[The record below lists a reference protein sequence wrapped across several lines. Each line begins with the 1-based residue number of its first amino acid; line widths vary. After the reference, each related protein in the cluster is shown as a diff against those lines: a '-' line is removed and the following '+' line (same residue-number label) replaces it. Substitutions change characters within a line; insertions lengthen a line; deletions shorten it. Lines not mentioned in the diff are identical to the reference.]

1 MSKQVNSGEIIFRQ
15 GESGDTFYEVIKGCV
30 GIYLNYGEDSQQKLT
45 DVREGHIFGEMAL
58 VDAFPRSATAVASE
72 DSELNEVSVSEVK
85 DYFKSNPDKIKNMLL
100 ELTGNLARL
109 TDDYR
114 EVTSTVKE
122 LYPVN
127 DEPRKPSL
135 LEKIKKFAEAYDL
148 IGKRQMPSAEY
159 LRETSQDEHEKGYA
173 KKVEKYKRGTIIFR
187 EGDLG
192 RCMYDIHYGTVG
204 IYTEYGTPKEK
215 CLTTL
220 SSNKFFGELGM
231 LNSILRTATV
241 VVLEDD
247 TMLES
252 IYADDFEELFDKNPA
267 KIEMIIKHLSYRI
280 RRLTYQYMDACKIV
294 YDAAQAD
301 LKQSVNEELKKK
313 AQEYTGNIYD

>member
-135 LEKIKKFAEAYDL
+135 FEKIKKFAEAYDL

-204 IYTEYGTPKEK
+204 IYTEYGTPNEK

-313 AQEYTGNIYD
+313 AQEYTGNTYD

>member
-135 LEKIKKFAEAYDL
+135 LEKIKKFAETYDL

-159 LRETSQDEHEKGYA
+159 LREISQDEHEKGYA

-204 IYTEYGTPKEK
+204 IYTEYGTPNEK

-220 SSNKFFGELGM
+220 GSNKFFGELGM

-313 AQEYTGNIYD
+313 AQEYTGNTYD

>member
-1 MSKQVNSGEIIFRQ
+1 MTKQVESGKVIFRQ
-15 GESGDTFYEVIKGCV
+15 GESGETFYEVIKGCV

-58 VDAFPRSATAVASE
+58 VDAFPRSATAVAAE

-85 DYFKSNPDKIKNMLL
+85 EYFKSKPDKLKFMLL

-122 LYPVN
+122 LYPAN

-135 LEKIKKFAEAYDL
+135 IDKIKKFAESYDL
-148 IGKRQMPSAEY
+148 MGKRQLPSAEY
-159 LRETSQDEHEKGYA
+159 LRETGQEGHEKGFA

-192 RCMYDIHYGTVG
+192 RCMYDIHFGTIG
-204 IYTEYGTPKEK
+204 IYTDYGTADEK

-231 LNSILRTATV
+231 LNSMLRTATA

-252 IYADDFEELFDKNPA
+252 IYSDDFEELFDKNPA

-313 AQEYTGNIYD
+313 AQEYTGNMYD